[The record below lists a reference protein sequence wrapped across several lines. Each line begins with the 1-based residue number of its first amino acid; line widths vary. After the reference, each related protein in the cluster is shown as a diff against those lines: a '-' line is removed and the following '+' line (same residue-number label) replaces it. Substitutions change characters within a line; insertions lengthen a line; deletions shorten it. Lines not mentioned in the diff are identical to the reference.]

1 MAENA
6 SLKRATADLQLQLES
21 IEERYQRLQYSNV
34 GSIDQFVLQARV
46 KTIV

>member
-6 SLKRATADLQLQLES
+6 SLKRAAADLQFQLQS
-21 IEERYQRLQYSNV
+21 IEERYQRLQYSSV
-34 GSIDQFVLQARV
+34 GSIAHFVLDARV